1 VVDTGTSSFVAVSH
15 YLIENDVHEQIR
27 LSGKKVVV
35 HAIIV
40 GGSTLKE
47 TLNDLYE
54 LARQLP
60 PEVDIVVWLNEHF
73 GLIKQGDKSF
83 TDMEVFKQNRHR
95 IRGTV
100 HLPLRTAATFGE
112 DIKEMMARHLTFEEA
127 VASPDFTLMA
137 KQRLRI
143 IEIDVRKK
151 LRAVL

>member
-1 VVDTGTSSFVAVSH
+1 M
-15 YLIENDVHEQIR
+15 
-27 LSGKKVVV
+27 

-83 TDMEVFKQNRHR
+83 TDMEVFN
-95 IRGTV
+95 
-100 HLPLRTAATFGE
+100 RTAIASAASCSLVNVAVDGAVR
-112 DIKEMMARHLTFEEA
+112 KA
-127 VASPDFTLMA
+127 VAEVFVSAP
-137 KQRLRI
+137 RSR
-143 IEIDVRKK
+143 R
-151 LRAVL
+151 RAVPQACAR

>member
-1 VVDTGTSSFVAVSH
+1 VPQKNIGARFEPLT
-15 YLIENDVHEQIR
+15 
-27 LSGKKVVV
+27 KKAPYKV
-35 HAIIV
+35 
-40 GGSTLKE
+40 
-47 TLNDLYE
+47 Y
-54 LARQLP
+54 
-60 PEVDIVVWLNEHF
+60 
-73 GLIKQGDKSF
+73 
-83 TDMEVFKQNRHR
+83 KQNRHR
-95 IRGTV
+95 IRGLV